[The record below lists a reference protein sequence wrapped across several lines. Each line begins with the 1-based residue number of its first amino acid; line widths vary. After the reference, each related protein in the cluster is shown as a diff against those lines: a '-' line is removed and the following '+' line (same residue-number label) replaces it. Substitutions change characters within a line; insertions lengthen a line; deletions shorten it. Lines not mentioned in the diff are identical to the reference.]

1 VPPLK
6 DVLLSLKM
14 YRLSLIVTTVIGVGL
29 LASMGLEALFRYL
42 MLGVL
47 EVGFSFDNAVVN
59 ATVLATMAVV
69 WQRRFLT
76 WGIGVAVFGMR
87 LLFPI
92 GIVSVTAKLSPWA
105 VARLAFKQPNVY
117 TEKLNAAH
125 PEVLIACGTFLL
137 LIFLDFIFEEREI
150 TWVSPIESRLAK
162 VGKLDMVSIVITG
175 VTIIA
180 LGEVLHN
187 GDILVYGFASMMTYV
202 VVNSLSNLLKSKD
215 EQDAVAAKTR
225 PMGVGTK
232 VGRAAFATFVYLE
245 VQDAAFS
252 GDSVSGAFAVSSDI
266 RLIVLGLGVG
276 ALFVRTMTVHLLRSG
291 ALDERSENR
300 LVYLEHGANWAIGV
314 LAALLLSELF
324 VVIPT
329 YVPGLVSVLLIAA
342 SVFSSIRYNKRRP
355 PAESTA
361 VTVGPDDAPG
371 EGCER

>member
-1 VPPLK
+1 MPPLK